1 MVSDTVVAIIP
12 EEVLSDVLTQ
22 VHRSGLGNNARV
34 LRPKRS
40 SLRDQLRRANIPV
53 EGAPDRIDDAACV
66 LMIMAAARSGMA
78 SDLMLQHGASAT
90 WLVTRNGSWTLV
102 DDRVVEDTVARLPE
116 SRQPVP
122 VDLLAKETP
131 SDAAGPT

>member
-12 EEVLSDVLTQ
+12 EDVLSDVLTQ

-40 SLRDQLRRANIPV
+40 SVRDQLRRANIPV
-53 EGAPDRIDDAACV
+53 DAAPERIDDAACV

-78 SDLMLQHGASAT
+78 SDLMLQHGASAI
-90 WLVTRNGSWTLV
+90 WIVTRNGHWTLV
-102 DDRVVEDTVARLPE
+102 DDKVVTDTVAGLPDA
-116 SRQPVP
+116 SQTVP
-122 VDLLAKETP
+122 VDLLAAETP
-131 SDAAGPT
+131 SDTAGPI